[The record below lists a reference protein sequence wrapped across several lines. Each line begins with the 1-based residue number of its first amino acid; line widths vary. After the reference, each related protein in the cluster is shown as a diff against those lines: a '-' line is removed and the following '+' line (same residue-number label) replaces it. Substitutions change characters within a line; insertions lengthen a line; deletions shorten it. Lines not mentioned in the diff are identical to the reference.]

1 MCAVCMCVECRGSFP
16 DAGWELACYAASLV
30 HIIFYAVRSEQAC
43 RMRHMAWTFQDV
55 CTPVL
60 HATRLFV
67 QRKKHGV
74 QQMNCTVQPINLN
87 QPLTAF
93 REEIH
98 FTVNHEA
105 A

>member
-1 MCAVCMCVECRGSFP
+1 MLRSVPGTYYLLCGAFR
-16 DAGWELACYAASLV
+16 ASM
-30 HIIFYAVRSEQAC
+30 SNET
-43 RMRHMAWTFQDV
+43 MWTFQDV